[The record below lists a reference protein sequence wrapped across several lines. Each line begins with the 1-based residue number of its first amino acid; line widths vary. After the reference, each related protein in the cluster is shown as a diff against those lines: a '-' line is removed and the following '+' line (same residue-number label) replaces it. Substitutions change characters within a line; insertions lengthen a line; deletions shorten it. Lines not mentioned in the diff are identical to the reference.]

1 MIRRKKSITLS
12 IAMAIAITMSN
23 GVIEAGAANLTANN
37 EVAVESSEKE
47 NEAYAT
53 AVTEEE
59 YSMPKQV
66 NVHMGDDPSTQVNIT
81 YTTINSGLETKVV
94 LNKVGDSEKITVVGE
109 NSIGN
114 ADKYFHKIAVND
126 LEPGTQYEYTVGSGE
141 NTFSGKFKTAPAAGS
156 KETIKFAYIADTQ
169 VSNATNAKALGA
181 TLNEVNNIEDLDFVY
196 LAGDT
201 TDTAANETQWELLF
215 NNEGLFP
222 NGGQDM
228 FANNLVS
235 VVQGNHDNNTLTRH
249 INAPAESGNI
259 VYSYDYG
266 PVTFIMLNLE
276 TARYDADARLK
287 QKEYLTEVVNE
298 AKERG
303 QWTFVGFHKSIYTG
317 ASHITDSDIIE
328 ARKYWAPV
336 FTDLDVDVVMQ
347 GHDHVYS
354 RGFVDENGYKAEVTT
369 YEDGTV
375 EDPENVPLYMVG
387 GHAGG
392 LKWYSKKNYTVG
404 DGDLLA
410 PGYSFLD
417 VNSTDTG
424 SDVKKEQVIVEMEV
438 SENEFT
444 LNTYMFKYDT
454 TTDTI
459 TTDKYLYDTLTV
471 VRNSEESPYTVSMS
485 NVENIEG
492 KAGVEFKVP
501 VTVNELP
508 TDSVVRASEMTFDI
522 PSDLE
527 VKAVELNNKVIK
539 ANNWDYNVDEGKL
552 RVALANLDDEP
563 IFVNNTSGDKN
574 VVTLTLALKE
584 DKSSEDSTSIKMSD
598 LVLRCENDV
607 DIEYDTKNANSTIS
621 FVEKEIAQVNAR
633 ELYVSEGVDV
643 IPENMK
649 AVAAEFTLVEDT
661 TDVKFGESNFYY
673 SPEFTEK
680 TGKVTYVAL
689 VPEETTL
696 DSLSNISNY
705 TLTETE
711 EQSESVVFG
720 DINGDGIDAQDALA
734 AVSSWLRKTTLDNK
748 DMISI
753 NVTADGRINTR
764 DAIDIVD
771 NYVSGK
777 EFKVLSK

>member
-1 MIRRKKSITLS
+1 MIKRNKTITLS
-12 IAMAIAITMSN
+12 IAMAMSVTMLGGISNAYALNVDLSNEAIIEVSQEEDEVFEE
-23 GVIEAGAANLTANN
+23 VIN
-37 EVAVESSEKE
+37 EKE
-47 NEAYAT
+47 N
-53 AVTEEE
+53 
-59 YSMPKQV
+59 SMPKQV
-66 NVHMGDDPSTQVNIT
+66 NVHMGENPSTEVNFT
-81 YTTINSGLETKVV
+81 YTTINSDLETKVV
-94 LNKVGDSEKITVVGE
+94 LNKVGDSEKITVLGE

-114 ADKYFHKIAVND
+114 ADKYFHKISVNN
-126 LEPGTQYEYTVGSGE
+126 LEPNTQYEYTVGTGE
-141 NTFSGKFKTAPAAGS
+141 STFSGKFKTAPAIGS

-169 VSNATNAKALGA
+169 VSNETNAKALGA
-181 TLNEVNNIEDLDFVY
+181 TLAEVNKIEDLDFVY

-201 TDTAANETQWELLF
+201 TDKATSETQWELLF
-215 NNEGLFP
+215 NNDGAFP
-222 NGGQDM
+222 TGGQDM

-235 VVQGNHDNNTLTRH
+235 VVQGNHDNNSLTRH
-249 INAPAESGNI
+249 INAPAEAGNI

-266 PVTFIMLNLE
+266 PATFIMLNLE
-276 TARYDADARLK
+276 AARYDADARLE
-287 QKEYLTEVVNE
+287 QKEYLESVVKD

-328 ARKYWAPV
+328 ARKYWAPI
-336 FTDLDVDVVMQ
+336 FTELDVDVVMQ

-354 RGFVDENGYKAEVTT
+354 RGFVDENGYKAEVITN
-369 YEDGTV
+369 EDGSV
-375 EDPENVPLYMVG
+375 EDPDNVPLYMVG

-424 SDVKKEQVIVEMEV
+424 SDVKKEQVIVEVEV

-471 VRNSEESPYTVSMS
+471 VRDLEESPYTVSMS
-485 NVENIEG
+485 DVENVEG
-492 KAGVEFKVP
+492 KSGVEFKVP
-501 VTVNELP
+501 VIVNELP
-508 TDSVVRASEMTFDI
+508 TDSVIRAAEMEFNI
-522 PSDLE
+522 PEDLE
-527 VKAVELNNKVIK
+527 VKEVQLNNKVIK
-539 ANNWDYNVDEGKL
+539 ANNWDYNVVDGKL

-563 IFVNNTSGDKN
+563 IFVNNTAGDKN
-574 VVTLTLALKE
+574 VVTLTVALKE
-584 DKSSEDSTSIKMSD
+584 DKSKDDKTSITMSD
-598 LVLRCENDV
+598 LVLRCEDDI
-607 DIEYDTKNANSTIS
+607 DIEYNTKNAKSTIT
-621 FVEKEIAQVNAR
+621 FVEKELAQVSAR

-649 AVAAEFTLVEDT
+649 AVAAEFTLVENT
-661 TDVKFGESNFYY
+661 TNIKFGEDIFYY
-673 SPEFTEK
+673 SPEFTDK

-689 VPEETTL
+689 VSEETTL
-696 DSLSNISNY
+696 ESLSNINDY
-705 TLTETE
+705 TLTEGK
-711 EQSESVVFG
+711 EQAESVIFG
-720 DINGDGIDAQDALA
+720 DINNDGIDAQDALL
-734 AVSSWLRKTTLDNK
+734 AVSTWLRKSNLDNK
-748 DMISI
+748 NMITI
-753 NVTADGRINTR
+753 NVSADGRINTR

>member
-1 MIRRKKSITLS
+1 MIKRNKTITLS
-12 IAMAIAITMSN
+12 IAMAMAITMSS
-23 GVIEAGAANLTANN
+23 GVIEAGASKLTESNKM
-37 EVAVESSEKE
+37 AVESIE
-47 NEAYAT
+47 NEAYAI
-53 AVTEEE
+53 AVSEEE
-59 YSMPKQV
+59 YSTPKQV

-81 YTTINSGLETKVV
+81 YTTINSDLETKVV
-94 LNKVGDSEKITVVGE
+94 LNKVGDSEKITVTGE

-114 ADKYFHKIAVND
+114 ANKYFHKISVSN
-126 LEPGTQYEYTVGSGE
+126 LEPGTQYEYTVGNGE
-141 NTFSGKFKTAPAAGS
+141 DTFSGKFKTAPAAGS

-181 TLNEVNNIEDLDFVY
+181 TLNEVSKIDGLDFVY

-201 TDTAANETQWELLF
+201 TDTSTNETQWELLF
-215 NNEGLFP
+215 NNSGAFP

-228 FANNLVS
+228 FGNNLVS

-276 TARYDADARLK
+276 AARYDADARLQ
-287 QKEYLTEVVNE
+287 QKEYLEQVVNE

-317 ASHITDSDIIE
+317 ASHITDSDIVE

-369 YEDGTV
+369 YEDGSV

-417 VNSTDTG
+417 VNSTDSG

-444 LNTYMFKYDT
+444 LNSYMFKYDT

-471 VRNSEESPYTVSMS
+471 VRDTEQSPYTVSMS
-485 NVENIEG
+485 NVENVEG
-492 KAGVEFKVP
+492 KVGVEFKVP
-501 VTVNELP
+501 VVVNELP
-508 TDSVVRASEMTFDI
+508 TDSVIRASEMEFDI
-522 PSDLE
+522 PEDLE

-539 ANNWDYNVDEGKL
+539 ANNWDYNVADGKL

-563 IFVNNTSGDKN
+563 IFVNNTAGDKN

-598 LVLRCENDV
+598 LVLRCENDIDV
-607 DIEYDTKNANSTIS
+607 EYSTKNAKSTIT
-621 FVEKEIAQVNAR
+621 FVEKEVAQVNAR
-633 ELYVSEGVDV
+633 ELYTSEGLDV

-649 AVAAEFTLVEDT
+649 AVAAEFTLVENT
-661 TDVKFGESNFYY
+661 TDVKFGDTKFYY

-689 VPEETTL
+689 VSSDTSLE
-696 DSLSNISNY
+696 SLSDINGYI
-705 TLTETE
+705 LTKTSEEAET
-711 EQSESVVFG
+711 VLFG
-720 DINGDGIDAQDALA
+720 DINNDGIDAQDALA
-734 AVSSWLRKTTLDNK
+734 AVSSWLRKTELNNK
-748 DMISI
+748 EIISI
-753 NVTADGRINTR
+753 NVNADGRINTR
-764 DAIDIVD
+764 DAIDVVD
-771 NYVSGK
+771 NYVAGK

>member
-1 MIRRKKSITLS
+1 MIKRNKAITLS
-12 IAMAIAITMSN
+12 IAVAMVITMSS
-23 GVIEAGAANLTANN
+23 GVIEAGASKLTESNK
-37 EVAVESSEKE
+37 VAVESIE

-53 AVTEEE
+53 AVSEEE
-59 YSMPKQV
+59 YSTPKQV

-94 LNKVGDSEKITVVGE
+94 LNKVGDSEKITVTGE

-114 ADKYFHKIAVND
+114 ANKYFHKISVSN
-126 LEPGTQYEYTVGSGE
+126 LEPSTQYEYTVGNGE
-141 NTFSGKFKTAPAAGS
+141 DTFSGKFKTAPVAGS
-156 KETIKFAYIADTQ
+156 KKPIKFAYIADPQ
-169 VSNATNAKALGA
+169 VSDATNAKALGA
-181 TLNEVNNIEDLDFVY
+181 TLNEVSKIDGLDFVY
-196 LAGDT
+196 LAGDIT
-201 TDTAANETQWELLF
+201 NTSTNETQWELLF
-215 NNEGLFP
+215 NNSGAFP

-228 FANNLVS
+228 FGNNLVS
-235 VVQGNHDNNTLTRH
+235 AVQGNHDNNTLTRH
-249 INAPAESGNI
+249 INAPAEAGNI

-276 TARYDADARLK
+276 TARYDADARLQ
-287 QKEYLTEVVNE
+287 QKEYLEKVVNE
-298 AKERG
+298 AKKRG

-317 ASHITDSDIIE
+317 ASHITDGDVIE

-354 RGFVDENGYKAEVTT
+354 RGFVDENGYKAKVTT
-369 YEDGTV
+369 HQDGSV

-444 LNTYMFKYDT
+444 LNSYMFKYDT

-471 VRNSEESPYTVSMS
+471 VRDIEQNPYTVSMS
-485 NVENIEG
+485 NVENVEG

-501 VTVNELP
+501 VVVNELP
-508 TDSVVRASEMTFDI
+508 TDSVIRASEMKFDI
-522 PSDLE
+522 PKDLE

-539 ANNWDYNVDEGKL
+539 ANNWDYNVADGKL

-563 IFVNNTSGDKN
+563 IFVNNTAGDKN

-598 LVLRCENDV
+598 LVLRCENDIDV
-607 DIEYDTKNANSTIS
+607 EYNTKNAKSTIT

-633 ELYVSEGVDV
+633 ELYTSEGLDV

-649 AVAAEFTLVEDT
+649 AVAAEFTLVENT
-661 TDVKFGESNFYY
+661 TDVKFGDTKFYY

-689 VPEETTL
+689 VSSDTPLE
-696 DSLSNISNY
+696 SLSDINSY
-705 TLTETE
+705 TLTETSKE
-711 EQSESVVFG
+711 AETVLFG
-720 DINGDGIDAQDALA
+720 DINNDGIDAQDALA
-734 AVSSWLRKTTLDNK
+734 AVSSWLRKTELNNK
-748 DMISI
+748 EIISI
-753 NVTADGRINTR
+753 NVNADGRINTR
-764 DAIDIVD
+764 DAIDVVD
-771 NYVSGK
+771 NYVAGK

>member
-1 MIRRKKSITLS
+1 MIKRNKTITLS
-12 IAMAIAITMSN
+12 IAMAMAITMSS
-23 GVIEAGAANLTANN
+23 GVIEAGASKLTESNK
-37 EVAVESSEKE
+37 VAVESIE
-47 NEAYAT
+47 NEAYAI
-53 AVTEEE
+53 AVSEEE
-59 YSMPKQV
+59 YSTPKQV

-81 YTTINSGLETKVV
+81 YTTINSDLETKVV
-94 LNKVGDSEKITVVGE
+94 LNKVGDSEKITVTGE

-114 ADKYFHKIAVND
+114 ANKYFHKISVSN
-126 LEPGTQYEYTVGSGE
+126 LEPGTQYEYTVGNGE
-141 NTFSGKFKTAPAAGS
+141 DTFSGKFKTAPAAGS

-181 TLNEVNNIEDLDFVY
+181 TLNEVSKIDGLDFVY

-201 TDTAANETQWELLF
+201 TDTSTNETQWELLF
-215 NNEGLFP
+215 NNSGAFP

-228 FANNLVS
+228 FGNNLVS
-235 VVQGNHDNNTLTRH
+235 VVQGNHNNNTLTRH

-276 TARYDADARLK
+276 AARYDADARLQ
-287 QKEYLTEVVNE
+287 QKEYLEQVVNE

-369 YEDGTV
+369 YEDGSV

-404 DGDLLA
+404 DGDLLS

-417 VNSTDTG
+417 VNSTDSG

-444 LNTYMFKYDT
+444 LNSYMFKYDT

-471 VRNSEESPYTVSMS
+471 VRDTEQSPYTVSMS
-485 NVENIEG
+485 NVENVEG
-492 KAGVEFKVP
+492 KVGGEFKVP
-501 VTVNELP
+501 VVVNELP
-508 TDSVVRASEMTFDI
+508 TDSVIRASEMEFDI
-522 PSDLE
+522 PEDLE

-539 ANNWDYNVDEGKL
+539 ANNWDYNVADGKL

-563 IFVNNTSGDKN
+563 IFVNNTAGDKN

-598 LVLRCENDV
+598 LVLRCENDIDV
-607 DIEYDTKNANSTIS
+607 EYSTKNAKSTIT
-621 FVEKEIAQVNAR
+621 FVEKEVAQVNAR
-633 ELYVSEGVDV
+633 ELYVSEGLDV

-649 AVAAEFTLVEDT
+649 AVAAEFTLVENT
-661 TDVKFGESNFYY
+661 TDVKFGDTKFYY

-689 VPEETTL
+689 VSSDTSLE
-696 DSLSNISNY
+696 SLSDINGYI
-705 TLTETE
+705 LTKTSE
-711 EQSESVVFG
+711 EAEKVLFG
-720 DINGDGIDAQDALA
+720 DINNDGIDAQDALA
-734 AVSSWLRKTTLDNK
+734 AVSSWLRKTELNNK
-748 DMISI
+748 EIISI
-753 NVTADGRINTR
+753 NVNADGRINTR
-764 DAIDIVD
+764 DAIDVVD
-771 NYVSGK
+771 NYVAGK